1 MVLLIKV
8 FLLVAMVR
16 LLIATEKP
24 LLCAG
29 IYAACALP
37 LGAILRDEFTDVVF
51 IAVITFAVAFVYF
64 WILDRLGSSSIGWWT
79 LAVAVGVPLVF
90 L

>member
-29 IYAACALP
+29 IYAACAIP
-37 LGAILRDEFTDVVF
+37 LGATFGNDIMDVAL
-51 IAVITFAVAFVYF
+51 IAVITFAGVFIYF
-64 WILDRLGSSSIGWWT
+64 WILNRLGSSSIGWWT

>member
-8 FLLVAMVR
+8 FLLVAMIR

-29 IYAACALP
+29 LYAACALP
-37 LGAILRDEFTDVVF
+37 LGTIFRDDFTEVAF
-51 IAVITFAVAFVYF
+51 MAAITFAGAFVYF
-64 WILDRLGSSSIGWWT
+64 WMLDRLGSSSIGWWV
-79 LAVAVGVPLVF
+79 LAVGVGVPLVF

>member
-1 MVLLIKV
+1 MALLIKV
-8 FLLVAMVR
+8 FLLAAMIR

-29 IYAACALP
+29 IYAACAFF
-37 LGAILRDEFTDVVF
+37 LGAMFRDD
-51 IAVITFAVAFVYF
+51 ITGVALISGIIFAGAFVYF
-64 WILDRLGSSSIGWWT
+64 WVLDRLGSSSILWWV
-79 LAVAVGVPLVF
+79 LAVGIGVPLVF